1 MKQKF
6 NLIMSVLLLLLQTAS
21 VTAQTDSKM
30 KLSLQEA
37 LEMARE
43 KNFEIK
49 LAQTDV
55 SKMQAD
61 KNKSMAVF
69 LPQVTLSETFIRTND
84 PLNSFGFKLKQEIVT
99 MMDFNPMLLN
109 DPKMINNYNTK
120 VEVKQPLLNID
131 GFYGRSAASSA
142 VEAMEYKLERTKEFI
157 EFQVKVSYY
166 QLVLAKR
173 SLTVV
178 DKALQ
183 AAIKGRNTAKDYFDK
198 GYMNKADYLMAE
210 VYVSGMESNKLEAL
224 NGYFTASN
232 NLKFLLDIKSEST
245 IDPTD
250 ELSKLPV
257 SEYEF
262 NYDEINS
269 SRTDM
274 LAMKHRVEALES
286 ASTMNYLKFVPRL
299 NAFGSFE
306 YNDKD
311 LFGTNADSWMVGLN
325 LQWNVFN
332 GFQNIAEIQKSKAEL
347 DNAKIELNKAKS
359 KNRVEVESAI
369 GDLET
374 AKKKLT
380 LASTALEQSNESLK
394 IMRDRFEKGL
404 EKTADLLR
412 VEAENSNANLNY
424 LKTLFFYN
432 VSVYKTELMLG
443 KKITL

>member
-1 MKQKF
+1 MKLGL
-6 NLIMSVLLLLLQTAS
+6 NRILTILLLLLTSMPLFGQNE
-21 VTAQTDSKM
+21 SKI

-37 LEMARE
+37 LNLAKE

-49 LAQTDV
+49 LAKTDV
-55 SKMQAD
+55 DKMQAD
-61 KNKSMAVF
+61 KNSSLAVF

-109 DPKMINNYNTK
+109 DPKIINNYNTK
-120 VEVKQPLLNID
+120 IEVKQPLLNVD
-131 GFYGRSAASSA
+131 GFYGRSAASNA
-142 VEAMEYKLERTKEFI
+142 VDAMEYKLERTKEFI
-157 EFQVKVSYY
+157 DFQVKVSYY

-173 SLTVV
+173 SLKVV
-178 DKALQ
+178 DKALK

-210 VYVSGMESNKLEAL
+210 VYVTSMESNKLEAL

-232 NLKFLLDIKSEST
+232 NLKFLLDIEGEET
-245 IDPTD
+245 IEPTD
-250 ELSKLPV
+250 ELTKLPT
-257 SEYEF
+257 SEFDYSF
-262 NYDEINS
+262 DQINS

-274 LAMKHRVEALES
+274 MAMKSRIDALENAES
-286 ASTMNYLKFVPRL
+286 MNYLKFVPRL
-299 NAFGSFE
+299 NAFGSYE

-311 LFGTNADSWMVGLN
+311 MLGTNADSWMVGLN

-332 GFQNIAEIQKSKAEL
+332 GFQNIAAIQKSKAEL
-347 DNAKIELNKAKS
+347 DNARIEFNKAKS

-380 LASTALEQSNESLK
+380 LASKALEQSNESLK

-443 KKITL
+443 KKISL

>member
-1 MKQKF
+1 MKKGF
-6 NLIMSVLLLLLQTAS
+6 NQIMGVLLLLLLAVS
-21 VTAQTDSKM
+21 INAQSESKK
-30 KLSLQEA
+30 KLSLKEA
-37 LEMARE
+37 LDMAKE

-55 SKMQAD
+55 DRMQAD
-61 KNKSMAVF
+61 KNSSLAVF

-99 MMDFNPMLLN
+99 AMDFNPMLLN
-109 DPKMINNYNTK
+109 DPAIINNYTTK
-120 VEVKQPLLNID
+120 LEVKQPLLNFD
-131 GFYGRSAASSA
+131 GFYGRSAASNA
-142 VEAMEYKLERTKEFI
+142 VDAMEYKLKRTKEFI

-166 QLVLAKR
+166 QVLLAKR
-173 SLTVV
+173 SLKVV
-178 DKALQ
+178 DKALK
-183 AAIKGRNTAKDYFDK
+183 AAINGRNTAKDYFDK

-210 VYVSGMESNKLEAL
+210 VYVSSMESNKLEAL

-232 NLKFLLDIKSEST
+232 NLKFLLDIKGEET
-245 IDPTD
+245 IEPTD
-250 ELSKLPV
+250 ELTKPSV
-257 SEYEF
+257 SEYDYSFE
-262 NYDEINS
+262 EINEV
-269 SRTDM
+269 RTDM
-274 LAMKHRVEALES
+274 MAMKHRIAALES

-299 NAFGSFE
+299 NAFGSYE

-311 LFGTNADSWMVGLN
+311 LGGTGGDSWMVGLN

-332 GFQNIAEIQKSKAEL
+332 GFQNIAGIQKSQAEL
-347 DNAKIELNKAKS
+347 DNARVSFNKAKS
-359 KNRVEVESAI
+359 QNRVEVESAI

-374 AKKKLT
+374 AKKKLV
-380 LASTALEQSNESLK
+380 LASKALEQSNESLR

-412 VEAENSNANLNY
+412 VEAENSNSNLNY